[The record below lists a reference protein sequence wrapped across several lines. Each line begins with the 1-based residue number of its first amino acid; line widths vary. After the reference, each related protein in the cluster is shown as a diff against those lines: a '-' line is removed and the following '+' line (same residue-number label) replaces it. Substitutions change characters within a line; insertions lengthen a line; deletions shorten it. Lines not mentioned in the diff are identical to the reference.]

1 MSDASRTV
9 LASRRGSVAF
19 LSTISMSPPAEKARP
34 APVTTATRVSLSRS
48 IVSQIWVSSQCRR
61 SLVALSASGRFSVMS
76 STPFGRRSK
85 SRCWYSLYSIIETPY
100 AAPPILSSTLAR
112 SGRGSAV
119 DADHLAG
126 DEAAVVGGEERSEAR
141 DIVGRP
147 EAPHRN
153 LAELAADVGR
163 VLLLL
168 AEDRSGRDRVD
179 GDAPRPQLPG
189 QRLGEAPQ
197 PVLGGGD
204 VGAPVVGTLHR
215 VHAGD
220 VDD

>member
-48 IVSQIWVSSQCRR
+48 IVSQIWVSSQCIR

-76 STPFGRRSK
+76 STPLGRRSK

-100 AAPPILSSTLAR
+100 R